1 MKKNL
6 LFLFLL
12 FSLSKNTLA
21 QHLEL
26 GAALGLSFYTGDLSH
41 NLIATMGEGKGV
53 YGVFLRQSM
62 NEKFAIKAYFNHGTI
77 SGRDAHAKEEDLKL
91 RDLSFRSKIN
101 EVGLN
106 FEYNIKGYEPE
117 GMYQP
122 FSPYIFVGINGFS
135 YNPQT
140 RYNNDWTDLRP
151 LQTEGT
157 SYKKISVAIPVGGGV
172 KFALNDHWNL
182 GAELA
187 FHPTVTDFLDDVSKN
202 YISRDDLAAQSGQI
216 AAELGNKINAAT
228 GVKRGN
234 DSKFDWYHT
243 LQITI
248 SYNFL
253 DNGLIGSR
261 RALRGRKG
269 CKQSLF

>member
-6 LFLFLL
+6 FFLFLL
-12 FSLSKNTLA
+12 FSLSKNTSA
-21 QHLEL
+21 QHLEV
-26 GAALGLSFYTGDLSH
+26 GGALGLSFYTGDLSH
-41 NLIATMGEGKGV
+41 NLIATLGEGKGA
-53 YGVFLRQSM
+53 YGVFIRQNMS
-62 NEKFAIKAYFNHGTI
+62 EKVAFKAYFNHGTI
-77 SGRDAHAKEEDLKL
+77 SGRDDHAKEEDLKL

-101 EVGLN
+101 EFGLN
-106 FEYNIKGYEPE
+106 FEYNITGYEPE

-122 FSPYIFVGINGFS
+122 FSPYIFLGVNGFTFD
-135 YNPQT
+135 PQT

-151 LQTEGT
+151 LRTEGRE
-157 SYKKISVAIPVGGGV
+157 YKKLSLGIPFGGGV
-172 KFALNDHWNL
+172 KFALNDHWNV

-187 FHPTVTDFLDDVSKN
+187 FHPTVTDFLDDVSGN
-202 YISRDDLAAQSGQI
+202 YISRDDLATQSGQV

-228 GVKRGN
+228 GIKRGN